1 MRVSGFRIAVV
12 PNAARLGR
20 HIGCMVVQFR
30 HGGAMRVV
38 EIVDATDTLADY
50 TAQIESGPLIV
61 TNHGRPV
68 AALVP
73 IENADLETAALSTN
87 PQFLELIE
95 RSRACVQRAVSR
107 TRKCV
112 GDLADW
118 LCRKP

>member
-1 MRVSGFRIAVV
+1 MRVSDFRIAVA

-30 HGGAMRVV
+30 YGEAMRVV

-87 PQFLELIE
+87 PQFLELID
-95 RSRACVQRAVSR
+95 RSR
-107 TRKCV
+107 TRV
-112 GDLADW
+112 RAEGGISDEEM
-118 LCRKP
+118 RQ